1 MTQQGGGSSQGTVNL
16 GELLARVENDHELL
30 RELIAIFKEDFPRL
44 LQVLQKS
51 VAIQDLKNV
60 QETSHALKGMLSGLS
75 VTRASALASQL
86 EQMGRDGISSRM
98 TETLALL
105 EQEVENLLPELDV
118 CGMDAKT

>member
-86 EQMGRDGISSRM
+86 EQMGRDGITSRM
-98 TETLALL
+98 TETLELL